1 MPVEEVRHHVVAGK
15 HFVIAL
21 EPEDGGGF
29 HVWCPELRGCHSF
42 GVTEEEAVDN
52 IVQTIGLYL
61 NELVARYGQISDIV
75 IIPGENFFPDG
86 GPVPAKTLRAIAS
99 DLGVSIEEFVAM
111 AEGQTPAAVKDDG
124 E

>member
-61 NELVARYGQISDIV
+61 NELVARYGQVSDIV
-75 IIPGENFFPDG
+75 IIPGEDFFPDDRPI
-86 GPVPAKTLRAIAS
+86 PVKTLRAIAD
-99 DLGVSIEEFVAM
+99 DLGVSLEELAGM
-111 AEGQTPAAVKDDG
+111 ADGTGETEGA
-124 E
+124 